1 MITTNRAET
10 NAIMLSKKPKEEMAA
25 LHAVISSL
33 GFDLIIAD
41 RVS

>member
-1 MITTNRAET
+1 
-10 NAIMLSKKPKEEMAA
+10 MLSKKPKEEMAA

>member
-1 MITTNRAET
+1 
-10 NAIMLSKKPKEEMAA
+10 MLSKKPKEEMAA
-25 LHAVISSL
+25 RSAAISSL